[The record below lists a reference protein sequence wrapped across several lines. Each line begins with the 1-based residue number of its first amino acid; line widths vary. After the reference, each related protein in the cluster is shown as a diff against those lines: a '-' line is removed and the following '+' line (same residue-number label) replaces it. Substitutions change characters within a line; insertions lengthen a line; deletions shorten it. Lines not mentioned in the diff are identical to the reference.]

1 VTTREIIE
9 QIAALPVEERAAV
22 ADGILQTL
30 NTPDP
35 EIDSK
40 WLAEAQRRLKE
51 VQDGEIE
58 PVTADEVR
66 RRIQDRFGA

>member
-1 VTTREIIE
+1 MTTREIIE

-40 WLAEAQRRLKE
+40 WLAEVPRRLKE
-51 VQDGEIE
+51 VQDGRIK
-58 PVTADEVR
+58 PVTVDEVR

>member
-1 VTTREIIE
+1 MTTREIIE

-66 RRIQDRFGA
+66 RQIQDRFGA

>member
-1 VTTREIIE
+1 M
-9 QIAALPVEERAAV
+9 EERAAV

-30 NTPDP
+30 NTADP

-40 WLAEAQRRLKE
+40 WFAEAERRLKE
-51 VQDGEIE
+51 VQDGRIK

-66 RRIQDRFGA
+66 RRIQDQFGA